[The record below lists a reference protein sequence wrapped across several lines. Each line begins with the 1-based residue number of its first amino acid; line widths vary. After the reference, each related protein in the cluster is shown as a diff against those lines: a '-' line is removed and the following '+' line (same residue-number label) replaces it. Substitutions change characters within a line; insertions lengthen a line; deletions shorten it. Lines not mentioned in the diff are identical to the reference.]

1 MEEFVKKCVIFYN
14 EDKQTAA
21 VNYKKIK
28 EFLENEKIEILSAAY
43 IKDAD
48 FAVVIGGDGT
58 LLRATQKLIKNE
70 DIVVIAVNAG
80 SLGFLTEIKAEE
92 GIEACKS
99 YLSGDYEI
107 DYRGLLDV
115 WINNEKK
122 SVLNEVVFSNGGM
135 ARKPVKI
142 GLYSDKGKINCYRG
156 DGVIISTPTGST
168 AYSLSAGGPI
178 ISHYL
183 DAVLITPIAP
193 HNLTTRPIVI
203 DIKREIC
210 VKVEEEPESDRE
222 SFVIADGESWQKISR
237 TDKIKVKYSH
247 KKLKLLL
254 PKNRNYYSV
263 LKEKLKWGDNLC

>member
-1 MEEFVKKCVIFYN
+1 MKKCVIFYN
-14 EDKQTAA
+14 EEKKNA
-21 VNYKKIK
+21 VINYEKIK
-28 EFLENEKIEILSAAY
+28 DFLQGENVEILSAFD
-43 IKDAD
+43 IKNAD

-58 LLRATQKLIKNE
+58 LLRATKKIIQNK

-80 SLGFLTEIKAEE
+80 NLGFLTEIKAEE

-99 YLSGDYEI
+99 YLQGDYDI
-107 DYRGLLDV
+107 DSRGLLDIT
-115 WINNEKK
+115 INGETKNA
-122 SVLNEVVFSNGGM
+122 LNEVVISNGGM
-135 ARKPVKI
+135 ARKPVRI
-142 GLYSDKGKINCYRG
+142 GMYSKRGKINCYRG

-203 DIKREIC
+203 DTKNNIC
-210 VKVEEEPESDRE
+210 VKVEEELGSERE
-222 SFVIADGESWQKISR
+222 CFAIVDGEMWKKVTKEDRIE
-237 TDKIKVKYSH
+237 VKYSE
-247 KKLKLLL
+247 KRLKLLL
-254 PKNRNYYSV
+254 SKNRNYFSV

>member
-1 MEEFVKKCVIFYN
+1 MEESVKKCVIFYN
-14 EDKQTAA
+14 EDKNFA
-21 VNYKKIK
+21 VENYKKIK
-28 EFLENEKIEILSAAY
+28 DFLIEKNIKILSHHD
-43 IKDAD
+43 IEEAD

-58 LLRATQKLIKNE
+58 LLRATQKIIKNE
-70 DIVVIAVNAG
+70 NIVVIAVNAG

-92 GIEACKS
+92 GIDACIS
-99 YLSGDYEI
+99 YLNGDYEI

-115 WINNEKK
+115 CINDEKK
-122 SVLNEVVFSNGGM
+122 TVLNEVVFSNGGM

-142 GLYSDKGKINCYRG
+142 GFYSDMGKINCYRG

-168 AYSLSAGGPI
+168 AYSMSAGGPI

-183 DAVLITPIAP
+183 DALLITPIAP

-203 DIKREIC
+203 DVKRKIS
-210 VKVEEEPESDRE
+210 VKVEEEAESDRE
-222 SFVIADGESWQKISR
+222 SFVIADGEYWKKIARDDKIS
-237 TDKIKVKYSH
+237 VKYSD
-247 KKLKLLL
+247 KKLKLFL

>member
-1 MEEFVKKCVIFYN
+1 MKKCVIFYN
-14 EDKQTAA
+14 EEKPIA
-21 VNYKKIK
+21 VENYKKVK
-28 EFLENEKIEILSAAY
+28 DFLKRENTEILSVSDVE
-43 IKDAD
+43 KAD

-58 LLRATQKLIKNE
+58 LLRATQKIMKNE
-70 DIVVIAVNAG
+70 NIVVIAINAG

-92 GIEACKS
+92 AVSACKMF
-99 YLSGDYEI
+99 LLGDYEI
-107 DYRGLLDV
+107 DYRGLLDICV
-115 WINNEKK
+115 NGEEKIA
-122 SVLNEVVFSNGGM
+122 LNEIVFSNGGM
-135 ARKPVKI
+135 ARKPVRI
-142 GLYSDKGKINCYRG
+142 GLYSEKGKINCYRG

-183 DAVLITPIAP
+183 DAILITPIAP

-203 DIKREIC
+203 DVKRKIYA
-210 VKVEEEPESDRE
+210 KVEEEPDSDRE
-222 SFVIADGESWQKISR
+222 SYVIVDGESWRQIGR
-237 TDKIKVKYSH
+237 EDKITVKYSD

>member
-1 MEEFVKKCVIFYN
+1 MKKCVIFYN
-14 EDKQTAA
+14 EEKAAA
-21 VNYKKIK
+21 VINYKKIK
-28 EFLENEKIEILSAAY
+28 DFLERENVEILSSSHVQE
-43 IKDAD
+43 AD
-48 FAVVIGGDGT
+48 FAVIIGGDGT
-58 LLRATQKLIKNE
+58 LLRAAKTIIKNE
-70 DIVVIAVNAG
+70 NIIVIAVNAG

-92 GIEACKS
+92 GIGACAS

-115 WINNEKK
+115 WINGEKK
-122 SVLNEVVFSNGGM
+122 NALNEVVFSNGGM
-135 ARKPVKI
+135 ARKPVRT
-142 GLYSDKGKINCYRG
+142 GFYSDKGKINCYRG
-156 DGVIISTPTGST
+156 DGVIVSTPTGST

-203 DIKREIC
+203 DIKREIS
-210 VKVEEEPESDRE
+210 VKVEDEAESGRE
-222 SFVIADGESWQKISR
+222 SFVIIDGEFWKKIDR
-237 TDKIKVKYSH
+237 EDEIRIKYSD
-247 KKLKLLL
+247 KKLRLLL